1 MARIILTLI
10 LLISFASA
18 QDTVYIANSGNNA
31 TVTYKGTVQSIPL
44 SLISASK
51 TTNVLLPTRVAIF
64 NGATQI
70 QDWVFNNYKFKVNST
85 AITNVDSFVPVV
97 NRLNTASVR
106 SFKLLKDIQV
116 VTALPAT
123 IDPTVTYLVG
133 AKDTILISGLDGN
146 NDKIYRI
153 EGVIL
158 NPATNDTH
166 VMRFNNISTNVY
178 DTRRSDLGNSYSG
191 TSGSAT
197 SRIEY
202 AVSNGSNSMDK
213 ISMIIEASTGKN
225 RTVMASTIRSGASNQ
240 TIATNYQASGIWRDS
255 STNLTSITFRYASI
269 SGGFGVGTVIRVFSL
284 QP

>member
-1 MARIILTLI
+1 MKIILSLI

-44 SLISASK
+44 SSISASK
-51 TTNVLLPTRVAIF
+51 FTNVLLPTRVAIF

-97 NRLNTASVR
+97 NRLNTASIR

-133 AKDTILISGLDGN
+133 AQDSILITGLNGDV
-146 NDKIYRI
+146 DKIYRI
-153 EGVIL
+153 DATVI
-158 NPATNDTH
+158 NPATGDNITL
-166 VMRFNNISTNVY
+166 RFNNVLSGVYDYHYSYLGTTTLVTANAQTSMSISPSTGSGSISTISSFVY
-178 DTRRSDLGNSYSG
+178 
-191 TSGSAT
+191 A
-197 SRIEY
+197 E
-202 AVSNGSNSMDK
+202 
-213 ISMIIEASTGKN
+213 TGKN
-225 RTVMASTIRSGASNQ
+225 RQVSGQVLRGGANQQ
-240 TIATNYQASGIWRDS
+240 TISGMLIHGGIWRDN
-255 STNLTSITFRYASI
+255 STNIISMTFRFASI
-269 SGGFGVGTVIRVFSL
+269 SGGFGVGTRIRIFSL